1 MSKKEEFESIYRAT
15 FNTISKQV
23 YFKVAKIEDAED
35 IVQEV
40 YLDFYKY
47 IIAKGKTVE
56 NVQAYLIQMSNN
68 KLSHYY
74 KDKTVEFTVE
84 DDQALF
90 NNIEEPSN
98 LEFDILEKISLDE
111 IWDAVKTLSD
121 MDQHILIDYYRFGY
135 NFREISER
143 YKMPESTIKSRC
155 ANAIKQ
161 LKELLK

>member
-1 MSKKEEFESIYRAT
+1 MSKKEEFETIYRAT
-15 FNTISKQV
+15 FNSISKQV

-47 IIAKGKTVE
+47 IIAKNKKVD

-84 DDQALF
+84 DDQTLF

-121 MDQHILIDYYRFGY
+121 IDQHILIDYYRFGY

-143 YKMPESTIKSRC
+143 YRMPESTIKSRC
-155 ANAIKQ
+155 TNAIKQ
-161 LKELLK
+161 LKEILR